1 MFQETAENDEPDDEE
16 TDGGVENGGTEDG
29 GAEDDGAEV
38 LGLQHF
44 ILTIYSVLIL
54 ATIEHWRKMMP

>member
-1 MFQETAENDEPDDEE
+1 
-16 TDGGVENGGTEDG
+16 VENGGTEDG

-54 ATIEHWRKMMP
+54 ATIEH